1 MENIPILV
9 SQEKYF
15 SFISFFLIGGQLF
28 YNVVLVIVS
37 AVPQMNQQGI
47 GGSVIKNM
55 PANVREVGLI
65 PGSRRSPVEGNGNPL
80 QYLLW
85 KIPWTQECGR
95 LQSMGLQ
102 TVGHNLETKQQHS
115 YIPSL

>member
-9 SQEKYF
+9 SQGKCF
-15 SFISFFLIGGQLF
+15 SFTSFFLRILF

-47 GGSVIKNM
+47 GGSVIKNP

-65 PGSRRSPVEGNGNPL
+65 PGSRRSPVEGNGKPL
-80 QYLLW
+80 QYLAW
-85 KIPWTQECGR
+85 KIPWIEDSGR

-102 TVGHNLETKQQHS
+102 RVRHDLETKQQHT
-115 YIPSL
+115 YISSL